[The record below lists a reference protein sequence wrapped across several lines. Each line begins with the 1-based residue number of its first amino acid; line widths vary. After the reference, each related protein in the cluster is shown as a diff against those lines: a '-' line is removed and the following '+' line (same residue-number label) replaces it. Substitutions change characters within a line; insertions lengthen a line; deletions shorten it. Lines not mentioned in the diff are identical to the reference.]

1 MSAHYRAS
9 NAVWRVYAVRGH
21 LRGCGRGARAA
32 ACRARSWRREI
43 TCEGGAKYKVNQNT
57 HALTDQPLPT
67 FATSAPTPP
76 FATASAPV
84 HPAPPVRATRSSKGF
99 TFRATVKP
107 AAAPPMLRQLL
118 AST

>member
-1 MSAHYRAS
+1 MTC
-9 NAVWRVYAVRGH
+9 GH
-21 LRGCGRGARAA
+21 LNT
-32 ACRARSWRREI
+32 SHDLNDNKEPQN
-43 TCEGGAKYKVNQNT
+43 YKVNQNT
-57 HALTDQPLPT
+57 HALTDQRRPT
-67 FATSAPTPP
+67 FSTSAPAPP
-76 FATASAPV
+76 FATASTAAAPV